1 MDKIKKEL
9 IMWTKLDNVDWIFLK
24 RKKKKIPKVGNPLEA
39 TMLSIG
45 EKPLKPHQFFPSMA
59 KSCNPAFQEDHYHGK
74 ICFVCVSNQI
84 PNNSLISAK

>member
-1 MDKIKKEL
+1 MDKIKKR
-9 IMWTKLDNVDWIFLK
+9 IDNKDKIGQCGLDFFK
-24 RKKKKIPKVGNPLEA
+24 KKKKIPKVGNPLEA

-59 KSCNPAFQEDHYHGK
+59 KSCNPTFQEDHYHGK